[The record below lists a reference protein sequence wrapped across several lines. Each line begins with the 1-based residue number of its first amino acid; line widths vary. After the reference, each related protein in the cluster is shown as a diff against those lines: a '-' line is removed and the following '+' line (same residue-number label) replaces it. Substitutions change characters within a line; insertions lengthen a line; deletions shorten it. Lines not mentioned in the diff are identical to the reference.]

1 MIALVIRL
9 VGTIALG
16 LAGWGIWELVFN
28 DSPRGT
34 NYLPWGLVSTLLGVM
49 AGVVLVSLPIPLIRI
64 NRYINQ
70 LPLSSL
76 VSAVA
81 GLVAGLIVASLIS
94 VPLINL
100 DGWPSWGVPLV
111 LNFTLGTLG
120 LWLGVQRT
128 GDARRI
134 APSSWS
140 RAPVEQSSNG
150 RILVDTSAIIDGRIA
165 DLSQT
170 GFVQAPLIITGFVLD
185 ELRHIADSSDGMRRS
200 RGRRGL
206 DILGRLQ
213 KDTDVTV
220 QIIDVDDIDDPEVD
234 GKLVKL
240 AKRMRASILTTDF
253 NLNRVAE
260 VQGVQVLN
268 INELANALK
277 PMVLP
282 GEDLTVNIIQEG
294 KEMGQ
299 GVAFLDDGTM
309 VVVEGGRRYLNT
321 IQDVTVTRVLQTAAG
336 RIMFAQPKGG

>member
-1 MIALVIRL
+1 MITLVIRL

-16 LAGWGIWELVFN
+16 LAGWGLWELVFN
-28 DSPRGT
+28 DSSWGAD
-34 NYLPWGLVSTLLGVM
+34 YLPWGLVSTLLGVV
-49 AGVVLVSLPIPLIRI
+49 AGVVLASLPIPLIRI
-64 NRYINQ
+64 NHHINQ
-70 LPLSSL
+70 LPLSSV
-76 VSAVA
+76 VSAVV

-94 VPLINL
+94 IPLINL
-100 DGWPSWGVPLV
+100 DGWPSWGVPLA
-111 LNFTLGTLG
+111 LNFTFGALG

-140 RAPVEQSSNG
+140 RVPLERSYDG

-170 GFVQAPLIITGFVLD
+170 GFVQGPLIITGFVLD
-185 ELRHIADSSDGMRRS
+185 ELRHIADSSDGLRRS

-206 DILGRLQ
+206 EILGRLQ
-213 KDTDVTV
+213 KDTDVAV
-220 QIIDVDDIDDPEVD
+220 QIIDVDDVDDPEVD

-294 KEMGQ
+294 KEIGQ

-309 VVVEGGRRYLNT
+309 VVVEGGRRFLNT

>member
-9 VGTIALG
+9 FGTIALG
-16 LAGWGIWELVFN
+16 LAGWGLWEFVFN

-34 NYLPWGLVSTLLGVM
+34 NYLPWGLVSTLLGVV

-64 NRYINQ
+64 NQYINQ

-76 VSAVA
+76 VSAVV

-94 VPLINL
+94 IPLINVE
-100 DGWPSWGVPLV
+100 GWPSWGVPLI
-111 LNFTLGTLG
+111 LNVTFGTLG
-120 LWLGVQRT
+120 FWLGVQRT

-140 RAPVEQSSNG
+140 HVPRERSYDG

-170 GFVQAPLIITGFVLD
+170 GFVQGPLIITGFVLD

-213 KDTDVTV
+213 KDTDVAV
-220 QIIDVDDIDDPEVD
+220 QIIDVDDVDDPEVD

-240 AKRMRASILTTDF
+240 AKRMKASILTTDF

-294 KEMGQ
+294 KEIGQ

-309 VVVEGGRRYLNT
+309 VVVEGGRRFLNT